1 MTVVSTPAVAADLF
15 ADAVLAHPYGAY
27 RAIRDTGPAVYVPEH
42 RLWVL
47 SRYREVRDAL
57 LRPDVF
63 AAPHGAGLLDL
74 GVPAAAPPAP
84 SPPAP
89 AASAL
94 TAGFPKDLETLV
106 VNQAEKLVDDLVS
119 RGSFDA
125 VADLAHPF
133 PLRTIGDL
141 IGLPADART
150 DLVTCAEASLQANAP
165 LDERTLRALMDLE
178 GVFTRLTT
186 DLTTGPAASLTTGL
200 TTGPAAD
207 PAPVPP
213 CPTSHLLK
221 TFAMPCVH
229 TIASGLSAML
239 WLLATHPDAWHALRT
254 TPSLV
259 AAAVEESLRLET
271 PVQMLTRTT
280 TRDVLVGDTLIRTG
294 DRVLLLIAAAN
305 RDPRKWPDPDHYDIR
320 RNPTDHLSL
329 GHGTQSHLIAT
340 LTKTH
345 LRAILGA
352 LVHRASA
359 LYLDGSPRRR
369 ITPTTRAFA
378 SLPLYATHR

>member
-186 DLTTGPAASLTTGL
+186 DLS
-200 TTGPAAD
+200 TGPAAD

-305 RDPRKWPDPDHYDIR
+305 RDPRKWPAPDHFDIR
-320 RNPTDHLSL
+320 RNPTDHLGL
-329 GHGTQSHLIAT
+329 GHGTQAALSTALAR
-340 LTKTH
+340 LH
-345 LRAILGA
+345 LRAVLGA
-352 LVHRASA
+352 LVRRANH
-359 LYLDGSPRRR
+359 LHLDGSPRRR
-369 ITPTTRAFA
+369 ITTTTRTFA
-378 SLPLYATHR
+378 SLPLCVTPW